1 MNKQT
6 YLCLM
11 LLFTS
16 TLMSANPFSK
26 NTATAMAYSDIQ
38 RVRID
43 FTMPTGYI
51 KHLLLGFTPNNA
63 ASDGVDYG
71 YDALSL
77 DNFPNDLNWIIED
90 ENYVIQGVGAF
101 QDNKQYP
108 LSMFISNAGDISI
121 ALDTLENFDSDIDV
135 FLFDALYNTYT
146 LLNDLD
152 FQENVDQGTH
162 LDRYFIAFK
171 NNTNGS
177 VYNSSSDVQLSINEN
192 DTQETSVS
200 FLRKS
205 KEIYI
210 TSNQNISKLE
220 VYDLLG
226 KRLFKQENIQA
237 KTWRLS
243 TPFIKQN
250 YGIVR
255 VYNNQGITNKKLL
268 FH

>member
-1 MNKQT
+1 MV
-6 YLCLM
+6 LCATT
-11 LLFTS
+11 FTNIN
-16 TLMSANPFSK
+16 AFSK
-26 NTATAMAYSDIQ
+26 NTKEALAFNEIQ

-43 FTMPTGYI
+43 FTMPTGYV

-63 ASDGVDYG
+63 ATDGVDYG
-71 YDALSL
+71 YDAIEAGTYPDS
-77 DNFPNDLNWIIED
+77 LNWMIED
-90 ENYVIQGVGAF
+90 EQYVIQAVGAF

-108 LSMFISNAGDISI
+108 LGMFISNPGDISI

-135 FLFDALYNTYT
+135 FLFDALHNTYT
-146 LLNDLD
+146 LLNEMD
-152 FQENVDQGTH
+152 FQENVEQGIH

-177 VYNSSSDVQLSINEN
+177 IYNSTSNVQLSINDN
-192 DTQETSVS
+192 DAQETSVS
-200 FLRKS
+200 FLRQS

-220 VYDLLG
+220 IYDLLG
-226 KRLFKQENIQA
+226 KRIFNQENIQA
-237 KTWRLS
+237 KEYRLS

-255 VYNNQGITNKKLL
+255 VYNDQGISNKKLL